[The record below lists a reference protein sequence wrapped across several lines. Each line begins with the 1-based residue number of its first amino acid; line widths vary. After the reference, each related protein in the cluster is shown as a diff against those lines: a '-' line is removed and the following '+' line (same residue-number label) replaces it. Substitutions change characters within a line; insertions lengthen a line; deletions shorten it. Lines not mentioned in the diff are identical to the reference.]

1 MGKDSVIFKELAG
14 GREFDH
20 APINGQ
26 HKLDLVYC
34 REGATRV
41 GGWTW
46 KEWEVGMIGVYY
58 MKFPNDQKNILHWG
72 GGEKNHISQSYTLVA
87 QPN

>member
-1 MGKDSVIFKELAG
+1 MGKDLVIFKELAG

-46 KEWEVGMIGVYY
+46 EEWELGVIGVYF
-58 MKFPNDQKNILHWG
+58 MKFPNNQKKYYIG
-72 GGEKNHISQSYTLVA
+72 GKNKNHISLRKLHIGL